1 MLPTPV
7 AVAAAGAIAAVNR
20 LRGVE
25 SEVNPV
31 SMRYFARR
39 GGYSIEKARL
49 LLDYEPAV
57 SLRRRDGAHGGVAAP
72 GTADLTDLACRGT
85 TPGS

>member
-1 MLPTPV
+1 M
-7 AVAAAGAIAAVNR
+7 NR

-57 SLRRRDGAHGGVAAP
+57 TLADGMARTEAWLRSGAP
-72 GTADLTDLACRGT
+72 DLTDPACSAAH
-85 TPGS
+85 PG